1 MITNKIRVLITDDSL
16 LFRNILKNELNKD
29 IHIEVIGTAIDPI
42 DAMDKIKT
50 LNPDILTLDV
60 EMPKMDGL
68 TFIKKLM
75 VEYPLKVVLV
85 SSMNISVFDA
95 LQSGAVDFVKK
106 PDMSSGNDLQQF
118 FRELKNKIKIASI
131 AKLVTYAGLKKEE
144 TKDENVTP
152 NSLKSEIQRLAKS
165 AKSSVVA
172 IGASTGGTEATLK
185 IIKELPEDFPG
196 TLVTQHMPPGFTK
209 MYADRLNKICKM
221 EVREAVDKD
230 RVQDGLV
237 LIAPGDKHMR
247 LKKDAKG
254 YYVECMAGEKV
265 SGHCPSVDVLF
276 NSVAEVAGKNA
287 IGIILTGMGKD
298 GAQGL
303 MNMKKAGA
311 YTIGQDEK
319 SSVVYG
325 MPMVAY
331 NIGAVIEQVSIE
343 NIANL
348 LIKQLN
354 K

>member
-16 LFRNILKNELNKD
+16 LFRNVLKNELNND
-29 IHIEVIGTAIDPI
+29 INIEVVGTAVDPI
-42 DAMDKIKT
+42 DAMEKIKS

-75 VEYPLKVVLV
+75 VEHPMKVVLV

-95 LQSGAVDFVKK
+95 LHSGAVDFVKK

-118 FRELKNKIKIASI
+118 FRELKTKIKIASI
-131 AKLVTYAGLKKEE
+131 AKLVSYAVKKEE
-144 TKDENVTP
+144 APKNEAKIEP
-152 NSLKSEIQRLAKS
+152 RREIHRIIRTTGRR
-165 AKSSVVA
+165 VVA

-185 IIKELPEDFPG
+185 ILKELPKEFPG
-196 TLVTQHMPPGFTK
+196 ILVTQHMPAGFTK
-209 MYADRLNKICKM
+209 MYADRLNKICAM
-221 EVREAVDKD
+221 EVREAKD
-230 RVQDGLV
+230 LDRLDNGLV
-237 LIAPGDKHMR
+237 LIAPGDKQMK
-247 LKKDAKG
+247 LAKDEKG
-254 YYVECMAGEKV
+254 YYVTCRTGDKV

-276 NSVAEVAGKNA
+276 NSVAEAAGKNA
-287 IGIILTGMGKD
+287 VGIILTGMGKD

-303 MNMKKAGA
+303 MNMKKTGA

-325 MPMVAY
+325 MPMVAF
-331 NIGAVIEQVSIE
+331 NIGAVEEQAPID
-343 NIANL
+343 NIADI
-348 LIKQLN
+348 LIKYLN

>member
-1 MITNKIRVLITDDSL
+1 MFEIN
-16 LFRNILKNELNKD
+16 FLKNELGND
-29 IHIEVIGTAIDPI
+29 NFIEVICTAVDAI
-42 DAMDKIKT
+42 DAMEKIKA

-75 VEYPLKVVLV
+75 LEHPMKVVLV

-106 PDMSSGNDLQQF
+106 PDMSSENDLQNF
-118 FRELKNKIKIASI
+118 FRELKTKIKIASI
-131 AKLVTYAGLKKEE
+131 AKLVTYKGAKKEDAPKE
-144 TKDENVTP
+144 DTP
-152 NSLKSEIQRLAKS
+152 KEDAIRPNLQRLLKIS
-165 AKSSVVA
+165 KNKIVA

-185 IIKELPEDFPG
+185 ILKELPKDFPG
-196 TLVTQHMPPGFTK
+196 VLVTQHMPPGFTK
-209 MYADRLNKICKM
+209 MYADRLNKLCNI
-221 EVREAVDKD
+221 EVREAQDGD
-230 RVQDGLV
+230 RVLSGLA
-237 LIAPGDKHMR
+237 LIAPGDKHMK
-247 LKKDAKG
+247 LNKDDKG
-254 YYVECMAGEKV
+254 YYVTCKAGDKV

-276 NSVAEVAGKNA
+276 NSMAEVAAKNSV
-287 IGIILTGMGKD
+287 GVILTGMGKD

-325 MPMVAY
+325 MPMVAF
-331 NIGAVIEQVSIE
+331 NIGAVHVQSSID
-343 NIANL
+343 NIADL